1 MTSRTATVLR
11 QMREAIGRSA
21 LVLVA
26 GDDLPAQNRATLR
39 FAPMLVACQT
49 PRIDSAIRP

>member
-1 MTSRTATVLR
+1 MTNRTATVLR

-26 GDDLPAQNRATLR
+26 GDDLPAQNGATLR

-49 PRIDSAIRP
+49 PRNDSAIRP